1 MKFIK
6 SAIYWAIFILLALII
21 IGIIAFVGF
30 FIYAFIVRGGG
41 V

>member
-21 IGIIAFVGF
+21 IGILAFIGF
-30 FIYAFIVRGGG
+30 FIYVFVIKGGG

>member
-21 IGIIAFVGF
+21 IGIAVFIGF
-30 FIYAFIVRGGG
+30 FIYVFMVKGGG

>member
-21 IGIIAFVGF
+21 IGIAVFIIF
-30 FIYAFIVRGGG
+30 FIYVFVVKGGG